1 MFPVILGT
9 AALMGGSVFLIRKR
23 LSGPSLKKY
32 DAPPPLFRD
41 PDPASPGIAKVN
53 DYLVENFIKPAQAE
67 RTRLGSMNGWE
78 GKRERFDEAG
88 LARTD
93 LKADYRDD
101 WIEVEGRKIHGRWT
115 LVDGCDPDR
124 RILYYHGG
132 AFTVGSDISHR
143 PLTVNLAKRTGCAV
157 FAPNYRLMPENSRRD
172 AISDSR
178 AAYHWI
184 LDNGPDGPAP
194 VKALGVA
201 GDSAGG
207 NLTLMI
213 SNYARDNALR
223 EPDAIFALSPSTDTT
238 AASPTFKDN
247 LETDLMLQPL
257 LRPLLKIP
265 RTLLLLA
272 LKKSIQMNPSDTD
285 VSPVFADLSDL
296 PPTLVQASSTEM
308 LYGDAVRYV
317 NKALA
322 AGSPVTLQA
331 WSHTPHVFQ
340 IFDDVLP
347 EAREALDHAAD
358 FFKAHGVA
366 KPK

>member
-1 MFPVILGT
+1 MIPFFIGT
-9 AALMGGSVFLIRKR
+9 AAFAGGAVFLVRKR
-23 LSGPSLKKY
+23 LSGPSLKRY
-32 DAPPPLFRD
+32 DTPPPLFRD
-41 PDPASPGIAKVN
+41 PDPDSPGIAKVN
-53 DYLVENFIKPAQAE
+53 DYLIENFIKPAQAE
-67 RTRLGSMNGWE
+67 GTKVGATTGWE
-78 GKRERFDEAG
+78 DKRERFEQAG

-93 LKADYRDD
+93 LKAEYRDD
-101 WIEVEGRKIHGRWT
+101 WIEVDGRKIHGRWT
-115 LVDGCDPDR
+115 LVDGHDPDR

-132 AFTVGSDISHR
+132 AFTVGSDVSHR

-172 AISDSR
+172 AISDAR

-184 LDNGPDGPAP
+184 LESGPDGPAP

-213 SNYARDNALR
+213 SNYARDHGLR
-223 EPDAIFALSPSTDTT
+223 APDAVFAISPSVDST
-238 AASPTFKDN
+238 AASPTFRQN

-257 LRPLLKIP
+257 LRPLVKVP
-265 RTLLLLA
+265 RTLLLLGM
-272 LKKSIQMNPSDTD
+272 KKSIQMNPSDTD

-296 PPTLVQASSTEM
+296 PPTLIQASSTEM

-317 NKALA
+317 NKAQA
-322 AGSPVTLQA
+322 EGSSVTLQA
-331 WSHTPHVFQ
+331 WSHMPHVFQ

-347 EAREALDHAAD
+347 EAHEALDHAAD
-358 FFKAHGVA
+358 FFKTHGVIQG
-366 KPK
+366 